1 MEIKFYLCRYSI
13 IYLLISIASVKSINI
28 SSHNEDS
35 SLKGLFNE
43 TGNTSLFDETIGTLK
58 ILTTTTN
65 DNETSN
71 NKESCAVRSIYD
83 FPDDLFSRYERQQGA
98 VILHAF
104 FGFYCFLLTAFIC
117 NDYLLPALDCIC
129 ADLNISADVAG
140 ATFLAT
146 ASCFP
151 ELFVNV
157 VGTFL
162 TESDLGTGAVVGSAV
177 FNTFVT
183 PACGAL
189 SAAEAIHLKWGI
201 LTRDCIIYIISVS
214 SLVIIMWDGVVT
226 WYEAS
231 ILLLLFAGYFSILF
245 FSGRISRLFTNFAKK
260 PKLSTD
266 KSMDKKKHDVM
277 PHGTYKP
284 FFHGELVI
292 EYRNSLVK
300 TANFKAVVNGEIP
313 HSLKEPLEVY
323 VEPETIFTCPRSSKL
338 AQFWFLFT
346 WPLRFILFLTIPDT
360 RYHRFR
366 NWYPGT
372 FIMCVI
378 WIAVASYLVSWMTT
392 VVGDTLGIPDS
403 VMGITFLSA
412 GGNMPELVS
421 IVILSRRNHGDM
433 AMSNTLGANTLDILF
448 CLGLPWTIKVLLSGK
463 NVQIQS
469 GAIAYS
475 VLAII
480 ICVVGFYAV
489 TAYYGFKLNKKVG
502 LACLVMYTIYLIIA
516 ILLEL
521 NTFFFVN
528 WPMCDD

>member
-1 MEIKFYLCRYSI
+1 MEKRFYFCQSFM
-13 IYLLISIASVKSINI
+13 IYLLFLITSVKSINI
-28 SSHNEDS
+28 SHSHNDDYSLKSSFNEVENSS
-35 SLKGLFNE
+35 SLN
-43 TGNTSLFDETIGTLK
+43 DIIGTLR
-58 ILTTTTN
+58 IITTN
-65 DNETSN
+65 NSDGNGTVECS
-71 NKESCAVRSIYD
+71 VRSIHD
-83 FPDDLFSRYERQQGA
+83 FPEDLFNRYERKQGA
-98 VILHAF
+98 VIFHIF
-104 FGFYCFLLTAFIC
+104 FCFYCFLLTAFIC

-214 SLVIIMWDGVVT
+214 SLVIIMWDGIVT

-245 FSGRISRLFTNFAKK
+245 FSGRISRLFTNFVKK
-260 PKLSTD
+260 PKLSGVKTVD
-266 KSMDKKKHDVM
+266 TKKHDVM

-300 TANFKAVVNGEIP
+300 NNNFKAAVNGEI
-313 HSLKEPLEVY
+313 SNFKEPLEVY
-323 VEPETIFTCPRSSKL
+323 IEPETIFTWPRSSTL
-338 AQFWFLFT
+338 AKFWFLFT

-366 NWYPGT
+366 NWYPVT

-421 IVILSRRNHGDM
+421 IVILSKRNHGDM
-433 AMSNTLGANTLDILF
+433 AMSNTIGANTLDILF
-448 CLGLPWTIKVLLSGK
+448 CLGLPWTIKVILSGK
-463 NVQIQS
+463 DVQIQS
-469 GAIAYS
+469 SAIAYS

-502 LACLVMYTIYLIIA
+502 LACLVMYTLFLIFA

-528 WPMCDD
+528 RPMCDD